1 MLGVYI
7 HIPFCERKCI
17 YCAFSSFCDLK
28 EKDRYLSALKDEI
41 DNFDYK
47 KLEKSENYI
56 EKNENLQKIDTIY
69 IGGGTPSLLA
79 RGELKGILDAVK
91 DKFTLSENSEI
102 TIECNPNSL
111 TEEKLKFYK
120 ELGINRLSIGVQ
132 SLRDEQLKFI
142 GRLHT
147 SKQALDSL
155 RLATKYFDNVSC
167 DFLIGLPK
175 QDGDEFI
182 EDLSKVIEIGV
193 KHISSYMLQVEDNT
207 PLAKLVKN
215 HPFVLPDDDECVDI
229 YQKTSKFLQKNG
241 FLQYEISNFAKYGY
255 ESRHNLKYWSG
266 ESYVGFGLF
275 AHSYVYGRR
284 WANSNTFQ
292 GYYQGKLAL
301 QETLNKKQLIE
312 EHIMLGLRCELG
324 VDIKY
329 LEKLG
334 YIIENNQN
342 YHDFLAKNIIF
353 QKNNRIYLNPQYY
366 GVSNYVIVKLLNE

>member
-7 HIPFCERKCI
+7 HVPFCERKCI

-111 TEEKLKFYK
+111 TEEKLEFYK

-255 ESRHNLKYWSG
+255 ESRHNLKY
-266 ESYVGFGLF
+266 
-275 AHSYVYGRR
+275 
-284 WANSNTFQ
+284 
-292 GYYQGKLAL
+292 
-301 QETLNKKQLIE
+301 
-312 EHIMLGLRCELG
+312 
-324 VDIKY
+324 
-329 LEKLG
+329 
-334 YIIENNQN
+334 
-342 YHDFLAKNIIF
+342 
-353 QKNNRIYLNPQYY
+353 
-366 GVSNYVIVKLLNE
+366 